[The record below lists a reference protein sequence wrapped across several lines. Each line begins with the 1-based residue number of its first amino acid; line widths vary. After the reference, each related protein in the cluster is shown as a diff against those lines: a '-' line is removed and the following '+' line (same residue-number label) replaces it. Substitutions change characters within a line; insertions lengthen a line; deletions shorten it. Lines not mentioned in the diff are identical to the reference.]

1 MSFGYLWPQLY
12 LAEAHWRAHRK
23 TACFGLCCSLSVF
36 PRFLS
41 CLLWIW
47 GDRRPHHTSP
57 RSRAIACGKLP
68 QDHYIVTLSTLTR
81 KTLTLHG
88 LYQKCAWLF
97 SRSSSSSRSFSL
109 ALSLTFSTRRR
120 CSTVSFHVAI
130 GVRWKCII
138 RRLFPDNLSSLVE
151 EIASLQ

>member
-12 LAEAHWRAHRK
+12 LAEAHCRAHRK

-36 PRFLS
+36 PRFSS

-47 GDRRPHHTSP
+47 GDRRPHFTSQSSNCVWKTSP
-57 RSRAIACGKLP
+57 RPLYRYIINTHTQNTHVTRTLP
-68 QDHYIVTLSTLTR
+68 EMCLT
-81 KTLTLHG
+81 
-88 LYQKCAWLF
+88 F
-97 SRSSSSSRSFSL
+97 
-109 ALSLTFSTRRR
+109 LSLFFLPFVFFSFAPHFFNERR